1 MSLGSLWAP
10 FGHPLCSLWAPLRS
24 LWPLLGGSWGTL
36 GALWDHF
43 EPPEGYL
50 EGLWWLFWVCW
61 GYFGQCFGML
71 DVFFIYFRN
80 VVVLLTTSCYQKGH
94 KSCQGRRQCSA
105 HQYNILISYIY
116 FSYLA
121 ILGTGIA
128 PLGLLAYSRFSE
140 TVK

>member
-1 MSLGSLWAP
+1 VSLGSLWAP

-43 EPPEGYL
+43 GPPEGYL

-71 DVFFIYFRN
+71 EVFFIYFRN
-80 VVVLLTTSCYQKGH
+80 VVVLLTSSCYQK
-94 KSCQGRRQCSA
+94 RA
-105 HQYNILISYIY
+105 HVLPGWAAVLRTSIYIY
-116 FSYLA
+116 IYIYIYICPARFLTRSCF
-121 ILGTGIA
+121 LG
-128 PLGLLAYSRFSE
+128 E
-140 TVK
+140 